1 MGAFRRR
8 WPGLSYGRGEDWHI
22 VGAVGEPAFQNSWT
36 AESGYMTPG
45 FRIREAGVVDIY
57 GKFKSGSSGTV
68 AFTLPVGYRPNADVL
83 IVGDSGYL
91 AIGSNGNVTVL
102 TSGTKLIVSGQFFLD
117 VPDIAP

>member
-1 MGAFRRR
+1 M
-8 WPGLSYGRGEDWHI
+8 
-22 VGAVGEPAFQNSWT
+22 
-36 AESGYMTPG
+36 
-45 FRIREAGVVDIY
+45 
-57 GKFKSGSSGTV
+57 

-117 VPDIAP
+117 VPDNAP